1 MIPTTPTRSSLAPGP
16 RVDGL
21 ERLYDNCTYKE
32 ERAVGSV
39 GIRDLARNAS
49 KVVDEVAKTG
59 RPALVTKRG
68 RVVAAVVPIDERE
81 LEDFVLANAP
91 EYVRSRTEAD
101 EDLRRGVTRDAFDF
115 LDDLHKGERVGG
127 SRRARQ
133 KSSTRLSSSG
143 KGRKGPRQN
152 TRSARGR
159 R

>member
-1 MIPTTPTRSSLAPGP
+1 M
-16 RVDGL
+16 
-21 ERLYDNCTYKE
+21 
-32 ERAVGSV
+32 GSV

-68 RVVAAVVPIDERE
+68 RPVAAVVPIDERE

-101 EDLRRGVTRDAFDF
+101 EDLRRGVTREAFDF
-115 LDDLHKGERVGG
+115 LDALDEGKQVGG

-133 KSSTRLSSSG
+133 KSSTRSSG
-143 KGRKGPRQN
+143 SRKARKGSRPKSSQ
-152 TRSARGR
+152 SARGR

>member
-1 MIPTTPTRSSLAPGP
+1 M
-16 RVDGL
+16 
-21 ERLYDNCTYKE
+21 
-32 ERAVGSV
+32 GSV

-49 KVVDEVAKTG
+49 KVVDEVARTG

-115 LDDLHKGERVGG
+115 LDALDKGERAGG
-127 SRRARQ
+127 SRGARQ
-133 KSSTRLSSSG
+133 KSSARPSSSG
-143 KGRKGPRQN
+143 KGRKGVASEEHSKRSRPALRTS
-152 TRSARGR
+152 TRSHSPSAPG
-159 R
+159 